1 MNLNYAIFR
10 SKPINTI
17 QDLANIGSHN
27 KREKKAYN
35 SNPDIV
41 LEKTKDNIE
50 LKPLAEKYVKGFY
63 DITMD
68 YRKEHDIRMKT
79 ERSDR
84 RKTFNQML
92 NKSKNVVADE
102 LLFTA
107 TNEFFKDM
115 TSDDIKKW
123 ADACMEFVYKD
134 LGYKEEQI
142 LHATVHLDEKT
153 PHIHCVVVPLVKKID
168 KRTNTERYTIS
179 KKQYIR
185 DKIHLSELQDKYWE
199 RLKNNGYDLE
209 RGIKNSDNEN
219 IELKV
224 FKKITKKLERDLN
237 VRHDRL
243 DNAIEK
249 FNNNMKDSKSVL
261 FDKEYIKVK
270 KETFDSMNNIIEET
284 NSLMKIQEKVEQV
297 FYEID
302 SRVKTYN
309 TLKKENTKLKN
320 EVKNLEDKNDKLQSE
335 NNKLIT
341 FITNLLERLKKVFRK
356 ILLIGDKESKNM
368 VSNQVKEL
376 YDNDR
381 YETKDVYFISHGTDK
396 EDELF
401 EYADIPDYYKTKP
414 KKNEKHDDFEM
425 GL

>member
-1 MNLNYAIFR
+1 M
-10 SKPINTI
+10 
-17 QDLANIGSHN
+17 
-27 KREKKAYN
+27 
-35 SNPDIV
+35 
-41 LEKTKDNIE
+41 
-50 LKPLAEKYVKGFY
+50 
-63 DITMD
+63 
-68 YRKEHDIRMKT
+68 
-79 ERSDR
+79 
-84 RKTFNQML
+84 
-92 NKSKNVVADE
+92 
-102 LLFTA
+102 
-107 TNEFFKDM
+107 
-115 TSDDIKKW
+115 
-123 ADACMEFVYKD
+123 
-134 LGYKEEQI
+134 
-142 LHATVHLDEKT
+142 
-153 PHIHCVVVPLVKKID
+153 
-168 KRTNTERYTIS
+168 

-237 VRHDRL
+237 VRHERL

-261 FDKEYIKVK
+261 FDKDYVKVK
-270 KETFDSMNNIIEET
+270 KETFESMNNIIEET
-284 NSLMKIQEKVEQV
+284 NGLIKVQEKVEQV

-302 SRVKTYN
+302 SQVKSYN

-356 ILLIGDKESKNM
+356 LLLFGDKESKDI
-368 VSNQVKEL
+368 VSNQIKDL

-381 YETKDVYFISHGTDK
+381 YETSDVYFISHGTDK

-401 EYADIPDYYKTKP
+401 EYADIPDYYRTRTTKHE
-414 KKNEKHDDFEM
+414 KNDDFDM
-425 GL
+425 SL